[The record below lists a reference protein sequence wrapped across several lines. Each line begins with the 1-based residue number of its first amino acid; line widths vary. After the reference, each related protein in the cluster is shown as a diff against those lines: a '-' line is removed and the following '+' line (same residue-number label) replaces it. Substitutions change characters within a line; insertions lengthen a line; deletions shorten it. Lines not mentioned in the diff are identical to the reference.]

1 MQTLKPWLLLIISVL
16 LDSTGTVLFKYGTN
30 QLAATS
36 KPGWRGH
43 LDSVVSALKRRE
55 IALGVL
61 VYIAEYIVWLAFLST
76 TMLSIAF
83 PLSSL
88 NVILILVASALFL
101 GEKVGMRR
109 WLGAALIIGG
119 IFLAG
124 GEA

>member
-1 MQTLKPWLLLIISVL
+1 MQTLKPWLLLTFSVL
-16 LDSTGTVLFKYGTN
+16 LDSAGTVLFKHGTN
-30 QLAATS
+30 QLTATS
-36 KPGWRGH
+36 KTGWRGH

-61 VYIAEYIVWLAFLST
+61 LYIAEYIVWLAFLST
-76 TMLSIAF
+76 TLLSIAF

-88 NVILILVASALFL
+88 NVILIMVASTIFL

-119 IFLAG
+119 IFLVG

>member
-1 MQTLKPWLLLIISVL
+1 MQTLKPWLLLTFSVL
-16 LDSTGTVLFKYGTN
+16 LDSAGTVLFKHGTN
-30 QLAATS
+30 QLAVTS
-36 KPGWRGH
+36 KTGWRGH

-61 VYIAEYIVWLAFLST
+61 LYIAEYLVWLAFLST
-76 TMLSIAF
+76 TLLSIAF

-88 NVILILVASALFL
+88 NVILILVASAIFL

-119 IFLAG
+119 IFLVG

>member
-1 MQTLKPWLLLIISVL
+1 MQTLKPWLLLTFSVL
-16 LDSTGTVLFKYGTN
+16 LDSTGSVLFKHGTN
-30 QLAATS
+30 QLTVTS

-43 LDSVVSALKRRE
+43 LDSIVGALKRKE

-61 VYIAEYIVWLAFLST
+61 VYSAEYIVWLAFLST
-76 TMLSIAF
+76 MALSIAY

-88 NVILILVASALFL
+88 NVILILVASAVFL

-119 IFLAG
+119 IFLVG